1 MTTNTPSSIGR
12 REFLG
17 ALGAGA
23 MSAASLAQTGEA
35 QAQEKSTP
43 ALKVVEYHVSEA
55 EMRDQCA
62 RYMPPL
68 VSPSACTLF
77 YFDRH
82 EAHIYVSK
90 DFPSAQIL
98 AHERLHAAGYDH
110 VGSRAMTRLWQ
121 TWRAKAGN

>member
-1 MTTNTPSSIGR
+1 MKTKNIALLLFVCPL
-12 REFLG
+12 LG
-17 ALGAGA
+17 GCFGLVD
-23 MSAASLAQTGEA
+23 MHRPVPDW
-35 QAQEKSTP
+35 P
-43 ALKVVEYHVSEA
+43 ALKIVEYHVSEA

-77 YFDRH
+77 YFDRQ

-121 TWRAKAGN
+121 NWRAKAGD